1 MVSLAVVVGPPARA
15 GFQGVSVVMMAW
27 SWRSRLQ
34 AMATRAWFGLIGSQR
49 TADFVGLRCFC
60 FVLLVF
66 EGDLGGCL
74 VADPGVNTGPIVED
88 FDIFG
93 NEPAGLLPGG

>member
-34 AMATRAWFGLIGSQR
+34 AMVTCFSSNVAFSVFDQSTPCGFGRWL
-49 TADFVGLRCFC
+49 
-60 FVLLVF
+60 
-66 EGDLGGCL
+66 
-74 VADPGVNTGPIVED
+74 
-88 FDIFG
+88 
-93 NEPAGLLPGG
+93 